1 MQKCNEINQF
11 PKGRPEIMN
20 MRGDRAVVRIV
31 QSIRGVGLIRKNHD
45 AGGYIIRYYITLR
58 FEMGAV

>member
-20 MRGDRAVVRIV
+20 MRGDRALVRTV
-31 QSIRGVGLIRKNHD
+31 QSIRGVRLIKKNHD
-45 AGGYIIRYYITLR
+45 AGG
-58 FEMGAV
+58 